1 MENYEAHILSRYSG
15 GFHIAF
21 ENGLIVS
28 VQWRP
33 GTYTQ
38 NGREISDDLFER
50 FDLSNPNQIQRSTD
64 VEIALLDSNEN
75 FVDPRDYGIDVP
87 DDWFAWGDV
96 VAGHISMEEL
106 AEFIY
111 RVSKAKVEG

>member
-1 MENYEAHILSRYSG
+1 MENYEAHIFSRYSG
-15 GFHIAF
+15 GFHIGF
-21 ENGLIVS
+21 TNGLIVS

-38 NGREISDDLFER
+38 NSCM
-50 FDLSNPNQIQRSTD
+50 NPDFGSRYNQIQKSTD
-64 VEIALLDSNEN
+64 VEIALLDSHEN

-87 DDWFAWGDV
+87 DDWFCCDDV
-96 VAGHISMEEL
+96 VGHVSMEEL